1 MRERAHLTRRAVLL
15 GGASTVAAVAA
26 GCGATGHAS
35 AARPDRAPT
44 VALSWDG
51 GWETVHSKALPILQ
65 QHGMVSTVYV
75 TTWFVSRLAQP
86 LVPQPALTWDQ
97 IGDLADAGWEI
108 SNHTRTHPR
117 LSDVSATRL
126 EHEVLG
132 AKQDLVDRGFAAP
145 GFAYPFSH
153 ADPRAAAV
161 VAANHWYARGGHQHG
176 DSIPPIRSADLLYL
190 LPITNMAN
198 LTAQGLIEATT
209 SACLHQGRDLAWLAH
224 VVGPPLKNLAVP
236 EDALEG
242 YAAWLER
249 QRTAGRLEVG
259 TVEQLVR
266 RNVLA

>member
-1 MRERAHLTRRAVLL
+1 MGDRAHLTRRAVLL
-15 GGASTVAAVAA
+15 GGAGTAAALAA
-26 GCGATGHAS
+26 GCGATGHA
-35 AARPDRAPT
+35 AASRPDRVPT

-51 GWETVHSKALPILQ
+51 GWETVHSRALPILQ

-75 TTWFVSRLAQP
+75 TTWFVSRLATP

-97 IGDLADAGWEI
+97 VGELADAGWEI

-161 VAANHWYARGGHQHG
+161 VETHHWYARGGHQNG
-176 DSIPPIRSADLLYL
+176 ESIPPIHASGLLYL

-198 LTAQGLIEATT
+198 LTAPLLIEWTKK
-209 SACLHQGRDLAWLAH
+209 SCLEGGHDLAWLAH
-224 VVGPPLKNLAVP
+224 VVGPPIKNLAVP
-236 EDALEG
+236 EDALRG
-242 YAAWLER
+242 YAAWLEQ
-249 QRTAGRLEVG
+249 QRTAGRLHVG

-266 RNVLA
+266 RNLLA